1 MSQPVLA
8 TARRVFRVPTIPP
21 TASEYIISKLQIA
34 AVLALYAIGYGLVL
48 LFLTST
54 AFWTYSTFY
63 YLYIP
68 QVSHGNAVHFVYTS
82 SPHPTAAT
90 RLLPPNGGTRLL
102 RPGLPYDLSLVLR
115 VPESPHNLGLGSFM
129 VNVTLHTHGETPSRL
144 GPVLASS
151 ARPALLHYRS
161 WLVRT
166 AYRVAYLVPLALRMW
181 DEAQELVVPLLEGYV
196 DDHPEGPLV
205 GAALIL
211 SQPLQVYEAKIFVVA
226 QFSGLRYLMYHWFYT
241 CYVLGVAFLVVYQ
254 FVFLLILKVV
264 FVACVLGG
272 RPDDR
277 HTRVGSRRSTRS
289 TPSARSTQQ
298 PPPLPSR
305 LASGVDA
312 PDRAGAEVEEDEM
325 SGAEEEERGERAASP
340 TTTEVVEMDTLFDD
354 VFNDNDMYFT
364 SSARNPL
371 SSSSLHQRPKS

>member
-1 MSQPVLA
+1 ML
-8 TARRVFRVPTIPP
+8 RMPTIPP
-21 TASEYIISKLQIA
+21 SASEYVISKLQVA
-34 AVLALYAIGYGLVL
+34 AVVALYAIGYGLVL

-63 YLYIP
+63 FLYIP

-115 VPESPHNLGLGSFM
+115 VPESPHNLDLGSFM
-129 VNVTLHTHGETPSRL
+129 VNVTLHTHGESPSRL

-166 AYRVAYLVPLALRMW
+166 AYRVAYLVPLALRLW
-181 DEAQELVVPLLEGYV
+181 DEAQEIVVPLLEGYV
-196 DDHPEGPLV
+196 DDAPEGPLV
-205 GAALIL
+205 GAALVL

-226 QFSGLRYLMYHWFYT
+226 QFSGLRYLMYHWFYS

-254 FVFLLILKVV
+254 FIFLLILKVV
-264 FVACVLGG
+264 FVACIMGS
-272 RPDDR
+272 PTQSSDR
-277 HTRVGSRRSTRS
+277 STRRSPPPSRRSRATRP
-289 TPSARSTQQ
+289 TLPPRAPS
-298 PPPLPSR
+298 
-305 LASGVDA
+305 
-312 PDRAGAEVEEDEM
+312 
-325 SGAEEEERGERAASP
+325 EEEPVTHVDGPDAAGEDGEERRAPSP

-354 VFNDNDMYFT
+354 VFNDNDLFFT
-364 SSARNPL
+364 STARNPL
-371 SSSSLHQRPKS
+371 SSTSLHQRPKS